1 GFINVENSHE
11 IKATVAKIRSRTA
24 MTRLNWV
31 KGHSGIDG
39 NEKADELANEGRL
52 KTEPDDINLEIK
64 TELNTTGI
72 KLSKITQSLAEKGI
86 KQARAK
92 TQSYQNKINRR
103 ATKINLGQ
111 TQACAKE
118 ISGSIPT
125 EKLIWKAIRHRD
137 ISKHIQYFLWMTM
150 HEGYKIGEYWD
161 KISNYEIRGRCNHC
175 GVTETME
182 HILLECTCT
191 GQEEIWELA
200 EKLWSKQK
208 TPWVKPNFGIIQGCG
223 LACFTD
229 DEGKKV
235 SGESRLYRILISE
248 SGHLIWKLQNERV
261 INGTVPYM
269 KDAIEKRWKRI
280 MESRYQMDLQLI
292 WKTKTGKKNQNQH
305 LEECD
310 PEYIRSL

>member
-1 GFINVENSHE
+1 
-11 IKATVAKIRSRTA
+11 

-52 KTEPDDINLEIK
+52 KTEPNDINLEIK
-64 TELNTTGI
+64 PELNTTGI

-92 TQSYQNKINRR
+92 TETYQNKINRP
-103 ATKINLGQ
+103 
-111 TQACAKE
+111 CAKE

-125 EKLIWKAIRHRD
+125 EKLIWKAVQHRD
-137 ISKHIQYFLWMTM
+137 ISKRIQYFLWMTM

-161 KISNYEIRGRCNHC
+161 KIPNYEIRGRCNHC

-191 GQEEIWELA
+191 GQEETWELA

-208 TPWVKPNFGIIQGCG
+208 TPWVKPNFGINLGCA

-235 SGESRLYRILISE
+235 SGESHLYRILILE
-248 SGHLIWKLQNERV
+248 SAHLIWK
-261 INGTVPYM
+261 
-269 KDAIEKRWKRI
+269 I
-280 MESRYQMDLQLI
+280 MESRYQMDHIRTSNRFGKQRLARKI
-292 WKTKTGKKNQNQH
+292 KTSTWKNVIQNI
-305 LEECD
+305 LD
-310 PEYIRSL
+310 PSEIPWGDRGCSG

>member
-1 GFINVENSHE
+1 
-11 IKATVAKIRSRTA
+11 

-64 TELNTTGI
+64 PELNTTGI

-92 TQSYQNKINRR
+92 TESYQNKINRC
-103 ATKINLGQ
+103 ATKMNLGR

-125 EKLIWKAIRHRD
+125 EKLIWKAVQHRD
-137 ISKHIQYFLWMTM
+137 ISKRIQYFLWMTM

-161 KISNYEIRGRCNHC
+161 KIPNYEIRRRCNHC

-191 GQEEIWELA
+191 M
-200 EKLWSKQK
+200 
-208 TPWVKPNFGIIQGCG
+208 GCG

-235 SGESRLYRILISE
+235 SGESCLYRILISE
-248 SGHLIWKLQNERV
+248 I
-261 INGTVPYM
+261 INGIVPYM
-269 KDAIEKRWKRI
+269 KDAIKQRWKRI
-280 MESRYQMDLQLI
+280 MESRYQMDHIRTSNRFGKQRLARKI
-292 WKTKTGKKNQNQH
+292 KTSTWKNVIQNI
-305 LEECD
+305 LD
-310 PEYIRSL
+310 PSEIPWGDRGCSG